1 MKKFILFLFLASS
14 LFSDTFYTLDNIK
27 NIRMYST
34 TSTTFLD
41 KQKIAEIEEF
51 AKKRLLEA
59 GFIFDGDDSATFMV
73 KIEAIEIQDTHAIY
87 IEIGVGEEVKTL
99 REGDIYSFAFT
110 YLVNDLIESDDPYTD
125 TLESLDFLISQFIE
139 AYKADNE

>member
-59 GFIFDGDDSATFMV
+59 GFIFDGDDSATFMI

>member
-59 GFIFDGDDSATFMV
+59 GFVFDGDDSATFMV

>member
-1 MKKFILFLFLASS
+1 
-14 LFSDTFYTLDNIK
+14 
-27 NIRMYST
+27 MYST

-59 GFIFDGDDSATFMV
+59 GFIFDGDDSATFMI